1 MAEDPSGSTAPTRS
15 RRNGSFVSRH
25 KALTALVGLLSVL
38 VLIVVGGLLFLNSKL
53 GQIDRVDIAGSLP
66 EAERPDKVPGE
77 ALNVL
82 MAGVDNGEGPSIAES
97 VESADWEPG
106 LHRSDTIMLLHIS
119 GDRESAYVV
128 SIPRDTY
135 TTIYDEKGQP
145 AGKHKIN
152 AAFSLYGPAAYVSTI
167 EHLTG
172 VRMDHLAI
180 IDWDGFKALTDA
192 LGGVRIYI
200 PETVSAG
207 GGLTW
212 SKGYHYMYGE
222 EALRYV
228 RTRHGL
234 AGGDFDRI
242 RRQQNF
248 IRSLMS
254 DLLQQGTLT
263 NLSKLSSVLDAVT
276 QNLTVDRDWSSGDL
290 RSLALSLRGLRTAD
304 VTFLS
309 APLAEDW
316 NRYVEGEGDVVLLD
330 ERQSSDLWESLGDD
344 TVGTYASGHATDMLP
359 GHKQVN

>member
-1 MAEDPSGSTAPTRS
+1 MAEAGAHSPGPTGS
-15 RRNGSFVSRH
+15 RRKGSFVSRH

-38 VLIVVGGLLFLNSKL
+38 VLVVVGGLLFLNSKL
-53 GQIDRVDIAGSLP
+53 GQIDHVDISTLP
-66 EAERPDKVPGE
+66 ESARPERQPGE
-77 ALNVL
+77 ALNILV
-82 MAGVDNGEGPSIAES
+82 AGADNGNGPSLSAA
-97 VESADWEPG
+97 VESGNWVPG
-106 LHRSDTIMLLHIS
+106 EHRSDTIMIVHIS
-119 GDRESAYVV
+119 ADRDHAYVV
-128 SIPRDTY
+128 SIPRDSY
-135 TTIYDEKGQP
+135 EKIYDDTGQP
-145 AGKHKIN
+145 QGRHKIN
-152 AAFSLYGPAAYVSTI
+152 AAFSLYGPAGYVSTI

-200 PETVSAG
+200 PETVSEG
-207 GGLTW
+207 GGVTW

-228 RTRHGL
+228 RTRDGL

-248 IRSLMS
+248 IRSIMS

-263 NLSKLSSVLDAVT
+263 NLSKLSSVLDAVSR
-276 QNLTVDRDWSSGDL
+276 NLTVDSGWSSGDL

-309 APLAEDW
+309 TPLATDW
-316 NRYVEGEGDVVLLD
+316 NQYVNGEGDVVLLD
-330 ERQSSDLWESLGDD
+330 TQQSSKLWTSLSDD
-344 TVGTYASGHATDMLP
+344 SLAGYAAEYQEDQLP
-359 GHKQVN
+359 SKRHIN